1 MRDTSIDSTRP
12 IDTAEP
18 PMRYVRLVPI
28 TRRPTALP
36 ASLALVVSA
45 LLAGCAAPDPSRAAA
60 GASDRAAADSAFA
73 DSVLRAAEDLEAVIV
88 ERPSTNPAP
97 VRDPEAARLALATHG
112 SGTYIDELFA
122 ARDSVN
128 YRWPDRARDPLRVW
142 IQSAPLEADERA
154 FPRAVQEAFDP
165 WTETGIPVGFEFVDD
180 SARAEV
186 HVTWVARYESRTTGR
201 TRWVHDQHG
210 WITAASIELARAQ
223 PDGTPLDLASVRAIA
238 RHEVGHLLGL
248 DHTADPRHVMA
259 ETVRVT
265 ELSEADRAT
274 VRLVYLLPPGR
285 VRLP

>member
-1 MRDTSIDSTRP
+1 M
-12 IDTAEP
+12 TA
-18 PMRYVRLVPI
+18 VRLDV
-28 TRRPTALP
+28 RRLRPLGAFI
-36 ASLALVVSA
+36 A
-45 LLAGCAAPDPSRAAA
+45 LLLAACPSRDVPRAAD
-60 GASDRAAADSAFA
+60 GMRDRAAADSAFA

-88 ERPSTNPAP
+88 ERPSANPAP

-112 SGTYIDELFA
+112 SGGYIDELFA

-142 IQSAPLEADERA
+142 IQSAPLEAAERD
-154 FPRAVQEAFDP
+154 FPGAVREAFDP
-165 WTETGIPVGFEFVDD
+165 WGELGLPVRFDFVDD

-186 HVTWVARYESRTTGR
+186 LVTWVPRYESRTTGR
-201 TRWVHDQHG
+201 TRWVHDQHA

-223 PDGTPLDLASVRAIA
+223 PDGTPLDAASVRAIA
-238 RHEVGHLLGL
+238 LHEIGHLLGL